1 MAVSIPGGSFLTSLL
16 NVISQSLLIPVLV
29 ILLICAFY
37 VVIALGA
44 LIAEYTSRKIVSLE
58 EINNLVENIDKS
70 TTVSEAKGYI
80 LKANINKSQKKIL
93 NEILDKED
101 LTADAREVIATRLVE
116 QREEAVN
123 KRLRRTD
130 IIIRVGPTLGLMGT
144 LIPLGSGLAALKTGD
159 INTLADSLIV
169 AFDTTVVG
177 VGAGALAYFISKIRG
192 DWYEEYLGN
201 LDTLTDSVLNFM
213 KSKL

>member
-37 VVIALGA
+37 VIIALGS
-44 LIAEYTSRKIVSLE
+44 LIAEYTSRKIVSVE
-58 EINNLVENIDKS
+58 EIDNLIENIDKS

-80 LKANINKSQKKIL
+80 LKADINKSQKKIL
-93 NEILDKED
+93 NEILDKEELSLD
-101 LTADAREVIATRLVE
+101 SREVIATRLVE
-116 QREEAVN
+116 QREEIVN

-130 IIIRVGPTLGLMGT
+130 IIVRVGPTLGLMGT

-192 DWYEEYLGN
+192 DWYEEYLNN
-201 LDTLTDSVLNFM
+201 LDTLTDSVLSFM
-213 KSKL
+213 KNKL

>member
-37 VVIALGA
+37 VIIALGS
-44 LIAEYTSRKIVSLE
+44 LIAEYTSRKIVSVE
-58 EINNLVENIDKS
+58 EIDNLIENIDKS

-80 LKANINKSQKKIL
+80 LKADINKSQKKIL
-93 NEILDKED
+93 NEILDKEELSPD
-101 LTADAREVIATRLVE
+101 SREVIATRLVE
-116 QREEAVN
+116 QREEIVN

-130 IIIRVGPTLGLMGT
+130 IIVRVGPTLGLMGT

-192 DWYEEYLGN
+192 DWYEEYLNN
-201 LDTLTDSVLNFM
+201 LDTLTDSVLSFM
-213 KSKL
+213 KNKL

>member
-1 MAVSIPGGSFLTSLL
+1 MAVSIPAGSFLTSLL

-37 VVIALGA
+37 VIIALGS
-44 LIAEYTSRKIVSLE
+44 LIAEYTSRKIVSVE
-58 EINNLVENIDKS
+58 EIDNLIENIDKS

-80 LKANINKSQKKIL
+80 LKADINKSQKKIL
-93 NEILDKED
+93 NEILDKEELSPD
-101 LTADAREVIATRLVE
+101 SREVIATRLVE
-116 QREEAVN
+116 QREEIVD

-130 IIIRVGPTLGLMGT
+130 IIVRVGPTLGLMGT

-192 DWYEEYLGN
+192 DWYEEYLNN
-201 LDTLTDSVLNFM
+201 LDTLTDSVLSFM
-213 KSKL
+213 KNKL

>member
-37 VVIALGA
+37 VIIALGS
-44 LIAEYTSRKIVSLE
+44 LIAEYTSRKIVSVE
-58 EINNLVENIDKS
+58 EIDNLIENIDKS

-80 LKANINKSQKKIL
+80 LKADINKSQKKIL
-93 NEILDKED
+93 NEILDKEELSLD
-101 LTADAREVIATRLVE
+101 SREVIATRLVE
-116 QREEAVN
+116 QREEIVD

-130 IIIRVGPTLGLMGT
+130 IIVRVGPTLGLMGT

-192 DWYEEYLGN
+192 DWYEEYLNN
-201 LDTLTDSVLNFM
+201 LDTLTDSVLSFM
-213 KSKL
+213 KNKL

>member
-37 VVIALGA
+37 VIIALGS
-44 LIAEYTSRKIVSLE
+44 LIAEYTSRKIVSVE
-58 EINNLVENIDKS
+58 EIDNLIENIDKS

-80 LKANINKSQKKIL
+80 LKAGINKSQKKIL
-93 NEILDKED
+93 NEILDKEELSPD
-101 LTADAREVIATRLVE
+101 SREVIATRLVE
-116 QREEAVN
+116 QREEIVD

-130 IIIRVGPTLGLMGT
+130 IIVRVGPTLGLMGT

-192 DWYEEYLGN
+192 DWYEEYLNN
-201 LDTLTDSVLNFM
+201 LDTLTDSVLSFM
-213 KSKL
+213 KNKL

>member
-37 VVIALGA
+37 VIIALGS
-44 LIAEYTSRKIVSLE
+44 LIAEYTSRKIVSVE
-58 EINNLVENIDKS
+58 EIDNLIENIDKS

-80 LKANINKSQKKIL
+80 LKAGINKSQKKIL
-93 NEILDKED
+93 NEILDKEELSPD
-101 LTADAREVIATRLVE
+101 SREVIATRLVE
-116 QREEAVN
+116 QREEIVD

-130 IIIRVGPTLGLMGT
+130 IIVRVGPTLGLMGT

-169 AFDTTVVG
+169 AFDTTDVG

-192 DWYEEYLGN
+192 DWYEEYLNN
-201 LDTLTDSVLNFM
+201 LDTLTDSVLSFM
-213 KSKL
+213 KNKL

>member
-37 VVIALGA
+37 VIIALGS
-44 LIAEYTSRKIVSLE
+44 LIAEYTSRKIVSVE
-58 EINNLVENIDKS
+58 EIDNLIENIDKS

-80 LKANINKSQKKIL
+80 LKADINKSQKKIL
-93 NEILDKED
+93 NEILDKEELSPD
-101 LTADAREVIATRLVE
+101 SREVIATRLVE
-116 QREEAVN
+116 QREEIVD

-130 IIIRVGPTLGLMGT
+130 IIVRVGPTLGLMGT

-177 VGAGALAYFISKIRG
+177 VGAGTLAYFISKIRG
-192 DWYEEYLGN
+192 DWYEEYLNN
-201 LDTLTDSVLNFM
+201 LDTLTDSVLSFM
-213 KSKL
+213 KNKL

>member
-37 VVIALGA
+37 VIIALGS
-44 LIAEYTSRKIVSLE
+44 LIAEYTSRKIVSVE
-58 EINNLVENIDKS
+58 EIDNLIENIDKS

-80 LKANINKSQKKIL
+80 LKADINKSQKKIL
-93 NEILDKED
+93 NEILDKEELSPD
-101 LTADAREVIATRLVE
+101 SREVIATRLVE
-116 QREEAVN
+116 QREEIVD

-130 IIIRVGPTLGLMGT
+130 IIVRVGPTLGLMGT

-192 DWYEEYLGN
+192 DWYEEYLNN
-201 LDTLTDSVLNFM
+201 LDTLTDSVLSFM
-213 KSKL
+213 KNKL

>member
-37 VVIALGA
+37 VIIALGS
-44 LIAEYTSRKIVSLE
+44 LIAEYTSRKIVSVE
-58 EINNLVENIDKS
+58 EIDNLIENIDKS

-80 LKANINKSQKKIL
+80 LKAGINKSQKKIL
-93 NEILDKED
+93 NEILDKEELSPD
-101 LTADAREVIATRLVE
+101 SREVIATRLVE
-116 QREEAVN
+116 QREEIVD

-130 IIIRVGPTLGLMGT
+130 IIVRVGPTLGLMGT

-192 DWYEEYLGN
+192 DWYEEYLNN
-201 LDTLTDSVLNFM
+201 LDTLTIRGIFYG
-213 KSKL
+213 

>member
-37 VVIALGA
+37 VIIALGS
-44 LIAEYTSRKIVSLE
+44 LIAEYTSRKIVSVE
-58 EINNLVENIDKS
+58 EIDNLIENIDKS
-70 TTVSEAKGYI
+70 TTLSEAKGYI
-80 LKANINKSQKKIL
+80 VKADINKSQKKIL
-93 NEILDKED
+93 NEILDKEELSLD
-101 LTADAREVIATRLVE
+101 SREVIATRLVE
-116 QREEAVN
+116 QREEIVN

-130 IIIRVGPTLGLMGT
+130 IIVRVGPTLGLMGT

-192 DWYEEYLGN
+192 DWYEEYLNN
-201 LDTLTDSVLNFM
+201 LDTLTDSVLSFM
-213 KSKL
+213 KNKL

>member
-37 VVIALGA
+37 VIIALGS
-44 LIAEYTSRKIVSLE
+44 LIAEYTSRKIVSVE
-58 EINNLVENIDKS
+58 EIDNLIENIDKS

-80 LKANINKSQKKIL
+80 LKADINKSQKKIL
-93 NEILDKED
+93 NEILDKDELSPD
-101 LTADAREVIATRLVE
+101 SREVIATRLVE
-116 QREEAVN
+116 QREEIVD

-130 IIIRVGPTLGLMGT
+130 IIVRVGPTLGLMGT

-192 DWYEEYLGN
+192 DWYEEYLNN
-201 LDTLTDSVLNFM
+201 LDTLTDSVLSFM
-213 KSKL
+213 KNKL